1 MLNEAKS
8 GKAGKPIEKKVVIN
22 APVSKVWKALTD
34 PGKIEQWM
42 LMPNNFKPE
51 LNREFLFNAEMD
63 GNHFDI
69 KCKVLEISENRKLVY
84 SWSGPFMEGNTT
96 VSIQLSGKDGKTELI
111 LIHSGFAANQE
122 EVKESHSKGWD
133 LRFVEKLKET
143 VEKK

>member
-1 MLNEAKS
+1 M
-8 GKAGKPIEKKVVIN
+8 KAIEKKVVIN
-22 APVSKVWKALTD
+22 APISEVWKALTD

-96 VSIQLSGKDGKTELI
+96 VSIQLLGKDGKTELI
-111 LIHSGFAANQE
+111 LIHSGFTANQG

>member
-8 GKAGKPIEKKVVIN
+8 RKAGKPIEKKVVIN
-22 APVSKVWKALTD
+22 APVSEVWEALID

-42 LMPNNFKPE
+42 LMPNNFKPQ
-51 LNREFLFNAEMD
+51 LNHDFAFKAEMD

-69 KCKVLEISENRKLVY
+69 NCKVLEISENKKLVY

-96 VSIQLSGKDGKTELI
+96 VSIQLSGNGGKTELV
-111 LIHSGFAANQE
+111 LIHSGFGDDQKD
-122 EVKESHSKGWD
+122 VMESHSKGWD
-133 LRFVEKLKET
+133 LRFVEKLKES